1 MAETWKKLAYY
12 DEVATTFLGL
22 SDSPADYTDD
32 GLKLLR
38 VNVGE
43 DAVEFVA
50 ASSVVAGE
58 DPKAHKDL
66 HDPEDGG
73 DPLDC
78 AAASEIV
85 GVQAAAEGSAHDL
98 ARADHDHAINHGIAD
113 NHIVT
118 IDAADVAADEI
129 GVFTSDGLKSQTPAE
144 VAATMA
150 LDDVGVPDA
159 AVDINGQQLEDAVI
173 HSVANA
179 AARPAPVVAKVC
191 HQQDDDHLYLCTVA
205 A

>member
-1 MAETWKKLAYY
+1 MAETWKKLAFF

-50 ASSVVAGE
+50 AATVVGGNA
-58 DPKAHKDL
+58 PQAHKDS

-73 DPLDC
+73 DPLD
-78 AAASEIV
+78 AAAAEEIA
-85 GVQAAAEGSAHDL
+85 GVQAAAEGSSHSF
-98 ARADHDHAINHGIAD
+98 ARADHAHAINHGIAD
-113 NHIVT
+113 NHVVT

-129 GVFTSDGLKSQTPAE
+129 GVFTADGLKSQTPAE

-159 AVDINGQQLEDAVI
+159 AVALNGQQATDMVV

-179 AARPAPVVAKVC
+179 AARPTPVIAKIC
-191 HQQDDDHLYLCTVA
+191 HQQDDDHMYLCTVA